1 MRVKVGCLSDE
12 IFDWLASGS
21 GPSRSPKRAGRRRI
35 CRRQLFGIASTLR
48 SSAKQRKRSSAGLQG
63 RLYVCR
69 AGMAAPPSEA
79 ESRRSSS
86 LGQAATSPMIWLFT
100 TRLTQHPI
108 TRHCL
113 ILRSRVGRV
122 HPRRRIWGRLDHRER
137 GVICT
142 PKLNVVGWKT
152 PAPVIKFILSA
163 NASLPARRA
172 IRAHQASATVARR
185 NGVGIHPRRRPDESH

>member
-1 MRVKVGCLSDE
+1 MKKSTGCPSDADSIDRRNEPNDVGCADGGFWDKATVHE
-12 IFDWLASGS
+12 IDAM
-21 GPSRSPKRAGRRRI
+21 
-35 CRRQLFGIASTLR
+35 
-48 SSAKQRKRSSAGLQG
+48 QRKRSSAGLQG